1 MSLGEVG
8 PTCAKRYCKQ
18 HKKTKHNM
26 NREKHFMDA
35 MSASRYEAPELEV
48 VEISVERGFEASEGE
63 FEGPTYG
70 EEDVEW

>member
-1 MSLGEVG
+1 
-8 PTCAKRYCKQ
+8 
-18 HKKTKHNM
+18 M

-48 VEISVERGFEASEGE
+48 VEISVERGFEASESE